1 MMSSSKQ
8 LNEARGGY
16 LYHGT
21 TLPRAA
27 KAIGDDVL
35 IARTPTHSR
44 LVASPKHDNKAVSF
58 SRSLYKAKE
67 FAQSDD
73 RDVPGVILVVD
84 QAKLQQL
91 VGGRLQAYDDTNTEW
106 YRDQLKRYGNEFGSD
121 PRSGR
126 SAGRTEAEEVV
137 FGDIQRI
144 NQAIVKI
151 IVLISSYDEDEQLAQ
166 FNKSPLAGDPRVVIY
181 DMWKMT
187 KYVLASD
194 REQEDVVSYYKKPR
208 SEFAIR
214 RSLDAPTNEGA
225 KSKQTFLEFLEIHK
239 S

>member
-1 MMSSSKQ
+1 MNNKQ

-27 KAIGDDVL
+27 KAIADDVL
-35 IARTPTHSR
+35 PARASTHSP
-44 LVASPKHDNKAVSF
+44 LVANPKYQNKTISL
-58 SRSLYKAKE
+58 SRSLYKAKN
-67 FAQSDD
+67 FAHSAD
-73 RDVPGVILVVD
+73 RDIPGVILVID

-91 VGGRLQAYDDTNTEW
+91 VGRRLQAYDDTNTEW
-106 YRDQLKRYGNEFGSD
+106 FRDQMKRHGNPFGND

-126 SAGRTEAEEVV
+126 SVGQTESEEVV

-151 IVLISSYDEDEQLAQ
+151 IVLISSYDEAEQMAR
-166 FNKSPLAGDPRVVIY
+166 FNKSSLVGDPRVVLY
-181 DMWKMT
+181 DQWKMV
-187 KYVLASD
+187 KYDPNSNGKDDLT
-194 REQEDVVSYYKKPR
+194 SYYKKPR

-214 RSLDAPTNEGA
+214 RSLDAPTNESA
-225 KSKQTFLEFLEIHK
+225 KPKQTFLEFIEMHK